1 MKTIRITSLII
12 AAALTSCA
20 GPMQN
25 GSYPSYSYA
34 NTGSRY
40 SDGPSSYSGY
50 APSAYPAQIA
60 RTDIPAAQSTY
71 TNTDGSTADEEATA
85 VVLGVGAALLLGALF
100 GGGGYSSSSS
110 YDDAQMRETAG
121 RQEAN
126 RAAYSIGQREPFPGE
141 GR

>member
-25 GSYPSYSYA
+25 GSYPSYSYT
-34 NTGSRY
+34 NNGSRY
-40 SDGPSSYSGY
+40 SEGPSSY
-50 APSAYPAQIA
+50 YPASADQPQIS
-60 RTDIPAAQSTY
+60 RTDLATTQSSY
-71 TNTDGSTADEEATA
+71 TNTDGSTVDEEGTA
-85 VVLGVGAALLLGALF
+85 VALGLLGLFIGAAVLGSMD
-100 GGGGYSSSSS
+100 GGYSSSSS

-126 RAAYSIGQREPFPGE
+126 RDAYSQGKPQPFPGE

>member
-1 MKTIRITSLII
+1 MKTIRITSLLI

-34 NTGSRY
+34 NTGNRY
-40 SDGPSSYSGY
+40 SDGPSSYYST
-50 APSAYPAQIA
+50 PADQPQIS
-60 RTDIPAAQSTY
+60 RTDIATTQSSY

-85 VVLGVGAALLLGALF
+85 VVLGVGAALLFGALF
-100 GGGGYSSSSS
+100 GGGGFSSGSS
-110 YDDAQMRETAG
+110 DDDTQMQETFA
-121 RQEAN
+121 RQKAN
-126 RAAYSIGQREPFPGE
+126 RAAYYSGQQEPFPGE